1 MNIRDLH
8 YYNRLCQDKNF
19 TKVARFFKV
28 SQPTIT
34 AAIQRLEKE
43 LDAQLIIRDQSHNA
57 LTFTDCGKQFAQ
69 HATQMLQELKTAQ
82 LEISAI
88 KHERVRLGLPPII
101 GSALFP
107 ALSARLSQNNLLGHL
122 DTHEDGSK
130 SLLNQ
135 LKNGQLD
142 LALLGSTTPIQDDQ
156 LSACLLA
163 RKPFKV
169 ITSPA
174 HPLAKNGSIRFNALV
189 QESFIQLN
197 ERFVH
202 SIAFNQLSRQAQIK
216 PKLIYQTNDVQII
229 KGMVAKGVGIS
240 LLSAAALLPQDPV
253 AVLTLRD
260 QPQPEFLIQLVYR
273 SNHLLTNLQQEM
285 IQLFMQENF

>member
-1 MNIRDLH
+1 M
-8 YYNRLCQDKNF
+8 
-19 TKVARFFKV
+19 
-28 SQPTIT
+28 
-34 AAIQRLEKE
+34 EKE

-135 LKNGQLD
+135 LKTD
-142 LALLGSTTPIQDDQ
+142 SSISPYLALPRLFKMTSCPHV
-156 LSACLLA
+156 CL
-163 RKPFKV
+163 R
-169 ITSPA
+169 
-174 HPLAKNGSIRFNALV
+174 
-189 QESFIQLN
+189 
-197 ERFVH
+197 
-202 SIAFNQLSRQAQIK
+202 
-216 PKLIYQTNDVQII
+216 
-229 KGMVAKGVGIS
+229 
-240 LLSAAALLPQDPV
+240 
-253 AVLTLRD
+253 
-260 QPQPEFLIQLVYR
+260 
-273 SNHLLTNLQQEM
+273 
-285 IQLFMQENF
+285 ENRLK